1 MAGLDDITYSAKETL
16 VGSESQSE
24 VPSLDH
30 KYLRA
35 SHDYQPEQTTI
46 SGSSGGISITAPL
59 REGDIVLIH
68 LTHPNG
74 WADGT
79 ILSTGT
85 RGWIPTNYCQI
96 YDPRPMRLLLH
107 ALTRMWD
114 YLSLGANDDA
124 LFEDRQDYVQG
135 LVAGVRRLLEHCDCL
150 HRDDAPIKRHVALR
164 RTRKSLLADLSS
176 LLRNREDI
184 QNTFSDSSDAVVW
197 STLDEYLSSAFKIVC
212 RGARFLDIWAQSTSP
227 KQKRSS
233 ARYSDAFQSPRTAR
247 ASFHAGL
254 SSSPLPDV
262 VEHSVQSSHS
272 DSIKKTPRFQL
283 RVLEYDEDSQG
294 TKVVDEQ
301 LGPEMTAKPLH
312 QMFSYDTPSLVQSSS
327 LVPNMKPA
335 VMSTFALTEGNA
347 SDLASERLTAAH
359 EQFLGDIGAFIG
371 LHLQSR
377 TSLDLTTTTR
387 LSVKAAE
394 DLLVVVSEISK
405 RNASRSQGIASAA
418 ENMRTKLETLAETA
432 SRLCRIPTD
441 LDEPEV
447 IGVVGPEDGRG
458 LVAAATACVRAAGDC
473 TAKTRKFLDHVTG
486 DFFLSS
492 TTQGQHEESI
502 TPRLIAPPGEI
513 ASGDWSEAG
522 AGAAN
527 PQDRNSAEPR
537 LSIST
542 RDLPQRP
549 AYLLRS
555 TTDDSN
561 NFTLSTVLPD
571 GNMRRP
577 DSSPPLIKC
586 ESPISPTSPTASEPP
601 LQPPPPA
608 NESAEQDHQD
618 QQDHKEPW
626 TPPDR
631 KGSLG
636 MSTTES
642 SSGYQDSLR
651 NSLASVTSPTSTR
664 ATTPDRCQRH
674 VRANPSLC
682 THGSVLSIA
691 TISDGSD
698 HDAEVLMR
706 SYAHELLYNKDG
718 QVVGGTL
725 AALVEKLTSQH
736 GPPEPEYNT
745 AFLLTFRLFTNA
757 VELTEALIT
766 RFEYAGDCNTDS
778 SPARLRVYNF
788 FKTWLESHYLPESDA
803 PALKIIHKFAIEQLS
818 LQFSGP
824 GQRLAELIKKAS
836 QIKVTGTA
844 SQLVSAVG
852 KTCVSLS
859 TDYEKIIIPHA
870 NVNREQLYLLTGG
883 TSTKKLTLLDLDSV
897 EIARQLTILES
908 KRFCAIQPHELL
920 GLEWTKKNGRAENV
934 LAMSKFSTNLTNLV
948 VDTILAADQTKKRVA
963 ILKHWIK
970 IAKVCLD
977 IDNYSALMAI
987 ACSLTASAISRLRQ
1001 TWDQLSPKTNAIFE
1015 EIKEVVDVSRN
1026 YAALRQRLQTP
1037 KAPCLPFVG
1046 MYLTDLTFVDVG
1058 NSNTRPLPFDD
1069 GDGTESKMVIN
1080 FDKHTRSARVVS
1092 HLQRYQVPYRLQ
1104 HVREIQNWL
1113 ETQLERV
1120 NTSDQCT
1127 VMSFWRR
1134 SQALEARSKGEERPE
1149 STEEKEKM
1157 FSSGFVGSMLR
1168 PRNKASSSGLNAF
1181 LYRVKTG
1188 GSSHTNE

>member
-1 MAGLDDITYSAKETL
+1 MAGLKDITYSSED
-16 VGSESQSE
+16 GSEPQPE
-24 VPSLDH
+24 VHPLDH

-35 SHDYQPEQTTI
+35 SHGYQPEQTTI

-96 YDPRPMRLLLH
+96 YDPRPMRSLLH
-107 ALTRMWD
+107 ALTQMWD
-114 YLSLGANDDA
+114 YLCLGANDDA
-124 LFEDRQDYVQG
+124 LFDDRQDYVQG

-150 HRDDAPIKRHVALR
+150 HRDDTLIKKHVALR

-176 LLRNREDI
+176 LLKNRVDI

-197 STLDEYLSSAFKIVC
+197 ATVDEYLSNAFKIAC

-227 KQKRSS
+227 KQKRLST
-233 ARYSDAFQSPRTAR
+233 RYSATFQSPRTAR
-247 ASFHAGL
+247 ASFQAGL

-262 VEHSVQSSHS
+262 EEHSVQPSGPNSMN
-272 DSIKKTPRFQL
+272 KAPKFQL
-283 RVLEYDEDSQG
+283 RVLEYDEVHKD

-301 LGPEMTAKPLH
+301 SGPELASKGLH
-312 QMFSYDTPSLVQSSS
+312 QMLSYNTPSPSQSSTIAS
-327 LVPNMKPA
+327 NTKPT
-335 VMSTFALTEGNA
+335 VMSAFALTEGDA

-387 LSVKAAE
+387 LSIKAAE
-394 DLLVVVSEISK
+394 DMLVIVGEISK
-405 RNASRSQGIASAA
+405 RNTGRSQGIALAS
-418 ENMRTKLETLAETA
+418 ENMRTKLTTLAETA
-432 SRLCRIPTD
+432 SRLCRMPTD
-441 LDEPEV
+441 VDEPE
-447 IGVVGPEDGRG
+447 ILGVVGPEDGRG

-486 DFFLSS
+486 DFFLSF
-492 TTQGQHEESI
+492 TTQGQHEKLT

-513 ASGDWSEAG
+513 TSGDLSEAT

-527 PQDRNSAEPR
+527 PQHRNSAEAS

-549 AYLLRS
+549 AHLLRS

-561 NFTLSTVLPD
+561 NFTLSTVFPD
-571 GNMRRP
+571 GNMRRS

-586 ESPISPTSPTASEPP
+586 ESPITPTSPTASEPP

-608 NESAEQDHQD
+608 NESLDQY
-618 QQDHKEPW
+618 QQDHKEHW

-642 SSGYQDSLR
+642 SSAYQDSLR
-651 NSLASVTSPTSTR
+651 NSLASVASPTSTR

-674 VRANPSLC
+674 IRANPSLC
-682 THGSVLSIA
+682 THGSVLSVA
-691 TISDGSD
+691 TTADGSD

-718 QVVGGTL
+718 QSVGGTL

-736 GPPEPEYNT
+736 APPDPEYNT
-745 AFLLTFRLFTNA
+745 TFLLTFRLFTDA

-788 FKTWLESHYLPESDA
+788 FKTWLESHYLVESDA
-803 PALKIIHKFAIEQLS
+803 PALDIIHKFAVGQLS

-824 GQRLAELIKKAS
+824 GQRLAELTKKAS
-836 QIKVTGTA
+836 QIKANSTA
-844 SQLVSAVG
+844 NQLVSAVG

-859 TDYEKIIIPHA
+859 SDYEKTVIPHA

-883 TSTKKLTLLDLDSV
+883 ASTKKLTLLDLDFV
-897 EIARQLTILES
+897 EIARQLTIIES
-908 KRFCAIQPHELL
+908 KRFCAIQSHELL
-920 GLEWTKKNGRAENV
+920 GLEWTKKNGHAENV

-948 VDTILAADQTKKRVA
+948 VDTILTADQTKKRVGV
-963 ILKHWIK
+963 LKHWIK

-977 IDNYSALMAI
+977 LDNYSALMAI

-1001 TWDQLSPKTNAIFE
+1001 TWDQLSPKTNAMFE

-1026 YAALRQRLQTP
+1026 YATLRQRLQTP

-1069 GDGTESKMVIN
+1069 DDEDGTEARTVIN
-1080 FDKHTRSARVVS
+1080 FDKHMRSARVVS
-1092 HLQRYQVPYRLQ
+1092 HLQRYQIPYRLQ
-1104 HVREIQNWL
+1104 HVKEIQDWL
-1113 ETQLERV
+1113 EIQLERV

-1134 SQALEARSKGEERPE
+1134 SQALEARSKGEARPE
-1149 STEEKEKM
+1149 STEDKEKM
-1157 FSSGFVGSMLR
+1157 FSTGFVGSMLR
-1168 PRNKASSSGLNAF
+1168 PKNKASSSGLNA
-1181 LYRVKTG
+1181 LLHRVKTG
-1188 GSSHTNE
+1188 GSHTNE

>member
-1 MAGLDDITYSAKETL
+1 MAGLNDITYSPDVTD
-16 VGSESQSE
+16 VGLEPQAE

-35 SHDYQPEQTTI
+35 SHDYQPQQTTI

-107 ALTRMWD
+107 ALIRMWD

-164 RTRKSLLADLSS
+164 RTRKSLLQDLAS
-176 LLRNREDI
+176 LLKNREDI
-184 QNTFSDSSDAVVW
+184 HNTFSDFSDAVVW
-197 STLDEYLSSAFKIVC
+197 STVDEYLSNAFKIVF

-227 KQKRSS
+227 KQRRSS

-254 SSSPLPDV
+254 SSSPLPNVD
-262 VEHSVQSSHS
+262 EHSVQSSHS
-272 DSIKKTPRFQL
+272 DSLSKAPRFQL
-283 RVLEYDEDSQG
+283 RVLEYDEISQG

-301 LGPEMTAKPLH
+301 FGPEIPSKPLQ
-312 QMFSYDTPSLVQSSS
+312 QMFSYNTPLPVRPSSIVS
-327 LVPNMKPA
+327 NTKPT
-335 VMSTFALTEGNA
+335 VVSTFALTEGNA

-377 TSLDLTTTTR
+377 TSLDLTTTTN
-387 LSVKAAE
+387 LSIKAAE
-394 DLLVVVSEISK
+394 DLLEVVGDISK
-405 RNASRSQGIASAA
+405 RNVRQSQSIASAA
-418 ENMRTKLETLAETA
+418 ENMRTKLESLAETA
-432 SRLCRIPTD
+432 SRLCRMPPD
-441 LDEPEV
+441 PDEPGS
-447 IGVVGPEDGRG
+447 IGVVGPEDGQG

-473 TAKTRKFLDHVTG
+473 TAKTRKFLDHITG
-486 DFFLSS
+486 DFFLSPNA
-492 TTQGQHEESI
+492 QGQHEKSA
-502 TPRLIAPPGEI
+502 TPRLIAPPEEI
-513 ASGDWSEAG
+513 ASGDCSEAA

-527 PQDRNSAEPR
+527 PQDRNLAEAS
-537 LSIST
+537 LSIAT

-577 DSSPPLIKC
+577 DSSPPLIIC

-608 NESAEQDHQD
+608 NESVEQY
-618 QQDHKEPW
+618 QQDHKEHW

-642 SSGYQDSLR
+642 SSAYQDSLR
-651 NSLASVTSPTSTR
+651 NSLGSVTSPTSTR

-682 THGSVLSIA
+682 THGSVLSVA
-691 TISDGSD
+691 TTADGSD

-718 QVVGGTL
+718 QIVGGTL

-766 RFEYAGDCNTDS
+766 RFDYAGDCNTDS

-788 FKTWLESHYLPESDA
+788 FKTWLESHYLPENDA
-803 PALKIIHKFAIEQLS
+803 PALKIIQKFAIEKLS

-836 QIKVTGTA
+836 QIKVTSTA
-844 SQLVSAVG
+844 NQLVSAVG

-859 TDYEKIIIPHA
+859 TDYEKTIIPHA

-883 TSTKKLTLLDLDSV
+883 ASTKKLSLLDLDSV
-897 EIARQLTILES
+897 EIARQLTIVES

-920 GLEWTKKNGRAENV
+920 GLEWTKKTGRAENV
-934 LAMSKFSTNLTNLV
+934 LAMSSFSTNLTNLV
-948 VDTILAADQTKKRVA
+948 VDTILAADQTKKRVSV
-963 ILKHWIK
+963 LKHWIK

-987 ACSLTASAISRLRQ
+987 ACSLTASAIARLRQ
-1001 TWDQLSPKTNAIFE
+1001 TWDQLSPKTTAIFE

-1069 GDGTESKMVIN
+1069 EDSTESRMVIN
-1080 FDKHTRSARVVS
+1080 FDKHMRSARVVS

-1104 HVREIQNWL
+1104 HVREIQDWL
-1113 ETQLERV
+1113 EMQLERV

-1149 STEEKEKM
+1149 STEDKERM
-1157 FSSGFVGSMLR
+1157 FGSGFVGNMLR
-1168 PRNKASSSGLNAF
+1168 PKNKASSSGLNAF
-1181 LYRVKTG
+1181 LHRVKTG
-1188 GSSHTNE
+1188 GSTNE

>member
-1 MAGLDDITYSAKETL
+1 MAGLEDLTYSDVTD
-16 VGSESQSE
+16 VGLEPQAEIS
-24 VPSLDH
+24 SLDH

-35 SHDYQPEQTTI
+35 SHDYQPQQTTI
-46 SGSSGGISITAPL
+46 SGSAGGISITAPL

-96 YDPRPMRLLLH
+96 YNPRPMRLLLH
-107 ALTRMWD
+107 ALIRMWD

-124 LFEDRQDYVQG
+124 LCEDRQDYVQG

-150 HRDDAPIKRHVALR
+150 HRGDDPIKRHVALR
-164 RTRKSLLADLSS
+164 RTRKSLLADLAS
-176 LLRNREDI
+176 LLKNREDI
-184 QNTFSDSSDAVVW
+184 HNTFSDSSDAVLW
-197 STLDEYLSSAFKIVC
+197 STVDEYLSSAFKIVN
-212 RGARFLDIWAQSTSP
+212 RGARFLDVWAQSTSP
-227 KQKRSS
+227 KQRRSS
-233 ARYSDAFQSPRTAR
+233 TRYSDAFQSPRIAR
-247 ASFHAGL
+247 ASLFAGL
-254 SSSPLPDV
+254 SSSPLPNVD
-262 VEHSVQSSHS
+262 EHSVQSSLS
-272 DSIKKTPRFQL
+272 EPTNTVPRFQL
-283 RVLEYDEDSQG
+283 RVLEYDEISQG

-301 LGPEMTAKPLH
+301 FGPERTSEPPR
-312 QMFSYDTPSLVQSSS
+312 QMFLYDTPPPVQLSSS
-327 LVPNMKPA
+327 VSNTKPTLV
-335 VMSTFALTEGNA
+335 STFALTQGNA

-377 TSLDLTTTTR
+377 TSLDLTTTTK
-387 LSVKAAE
+387 LSIKAAE
-394 DLLVVVSEISK
+394 DLLEVVSDISK
-405 RNASRSQGIASAA
+405 RNVSRSQGIALAA
-418 ENMRTKLETLAETA
+418 ENMRTKLGTLAETA
-432 SRLCRIPTD
+432 SRLCRMPPD
-441 LDEPEV
+441 MDEPGS
-447 IGVVGPEDGRG
+447 IGVVGPDDGRG

-473 TAKTRKFLDHVTG
+473 TAKTRKLLDHITG
-486 DFFLSS
+486 DFFLSFD
-492 TTQGQHEESI
+492 TQGQHEKLATS
-502 TPRLIAPPGEI
+502 RLIAPPGEI
-513 ASGDWSEAG
+513 ASGDCSEAA

-527 PQDRNSAEPR
+527 PQDRNLAEAS

-542 RDLPQRP
+542 RDLSQRP

-561 NFTLSTVLPD
+561 NFTLSTVIPD

-577 DSSPPLIKC
+577 DSSPPMIIC
-586 ESPISPTSPTASEPP
+586 DTPISPTSPTASEPP
-601 LQPPPPA
+601 LQPPPA
-608 NESAEQDHQD
+608 NESVEQY
-618 QQDHKEPW
+618 QQDHKEHW

-642 SSGYQDSLR
+642 SSAYQDSLR
-651 NSLASVTSPTSTR
+651 NSLGSVTSPTSTR

-682 THGSVLSIA
+682 THGSVLSVA
-691 TISDGSD
+691 TTADGSD
-698 HDAEVLMR
+698 HDAEVLMK

-718 QVVGGTL
+718 QIVGGTL

-788 FKTWLESHYLPESDA
+788 FKTWLESHYLPENDA
-803 PALKIIHKFAIEQLS
+803 SALKIIHKFAIEKLS
-818 LQFSGP
+818 PQFSGP

-836 QIKVTGTA
+836 QIKVTSTA
-844 SQLVSAVG
+844 NQLVSAVG

-859 TDYEKIIIPHA
+859 TDYEKTIIPHA
-870 NVNREQLYLLTGG
+870 NINREQLYLLTGG
-883 TSTKKLTLLDLDSV
+883 AYTKKLSLLDLDSV
-897 EIARQLTILES
+897 EIARQLTIVES

-920 GLEWTKKNGRAENV
+920 GLEWTKKSGRAENV
-934 LAMSKFSTNLTNLV
+934 SAMSRFSTNLTNLV

-987 ACSLTASAISRLRQ
+987 ACSLTASAIARLRQ
-1001 TWDQLSPKTNAIFE
+1001 TWDQLSPKSKAIFE

-1037 KAPCLPFVG
+1037 KAPCLPFLG

-1069 GDGTESKMVIN
+1069 EDGSEPRMVIN
-1080 FDKHTRSARVVS
+1080 FDKHMRSARVVS
-1092 HLQRYQVPYRLQ
+1092 HLQRYQVAYRLQ
-1104 HVREIQNWL
+1104 HVREIQDWL
-1113 ETQLERV
+1113 EMQLERV

-1134 SQALEARSKGEERPE
+1134 SQTLEARSEGEERPK
-1149 STEEKEKM
+1149 STEEKEGM
-1157 FSSGFVGSMLR
+1157 FGSGFVGSMLR
-1168 PRNKASSSGLNAF
+1168 PKNKASSSGLNAF
-1181 LYRVKTG
+1181 LHRVKTG
-1188 GSSHTNE
+1188 GSNNE

>member
-1 MAGLDDITYSAKETL
+1 MAGLDDITYSADVTDVELEPQT
-16 VGSESQSE
+16 E
-24 VPSLDH
+24 VSPLDH

-35 SHDYQPEQTTI
+35 SHDYQPQQTTI

-59 REGDIVLIH
+59 REGDILLIH
-68 LTHPNG
+68 LAHPNG
-74 WADGT
+74 WADAT

-107 ALTRMWD
+107 ALIRMWD
-114 YLSLGANDDA
+114 DLSLGANDDA

-164 RTRKSLLADLSS
+164 RTRKSLLTDISS
-176 LLRNREDI
+176 LLKNREDI
-184 QNTFSDSSDAVVW
+184 HNTFSDSSDAVVW
-197 STLDEYLSSAFKIVC
+197 SAVDEYLSNAFKIVY
-212 RGARFLDIWAQSTSP
+212 RGARFLDIWIQSPSP
-227 KQKRSS
+227 KQRRSS

-247 ASFHAGL
+247 ASYHAGL

-262 VEHSVQSSHS
+262 DEHSIQSSHP
-272 DSIKKTPRFQL
+272 DSMKKAPRFQL
-283 RVLEYDEDSQG
+283 RVLEYDETLQDA
-294 TKVVDEQ
+294 KVVDEQ
-301 LGPEMTAKPLH
+301 FGPEMTSNPL
-312 QMFSYDTPSLVQSSS
+312 QEMMPFDTPSSIAYKT
-327 LVPNMKPA
+327 KPT

-359 EQFLGDIGAFIG
+359 EQFLGEIGAFIG

-377 TSLDLTTTTR
+377 TSLDLSTTTR
-387 LSVKAAE
+387 LSIRAAE
-394 DLLVVVSEISK
+394 DLLKVVNEISK
-405 RNASRSQGIASAA
+405 RNVSRSQGTASAA
-418 ENMRTKLETLAETA
+418 ESMRAKLETLADTA
-432 SRLCRIPTD
+432 SRLCRMPSD
-441 LDEPEV
+441 VDEPETV
-447 IGVVGPEDGRG
+447 GVVDPEDGRG

-492 TTQGQHEESI
+492 NTTQRQHEKSA
-502 TPRLIAPPGEI
+502 TSRLIAPPGEI
-513 ASGDWSEAG
+513 TSGDCSEAA

-527 PQDRNSAEPR
+527 PQDRNLAEAS
-537 LSIST
+537 LSNSI
-542 RDLPQRP
+542 RDLPKRP

-561 NFTLSTVLPD
+561 NFTLSTVFPD

-577 DSSPPLIKC
+577 DSSPPLIIC
-586 ESPISPTSPTASEPP
+586 ESPTSPTSPTASEPP

-608 NESAEQDHQD
+608 NEAEQHS
-618 QQDHKEPW
+618 QDHKENW

-631 KGSLG
+631 KGSLV

-642 SSGYQDSLR
+642 SSAYQDSLR
-651 NSLASVTSPTSTR
+651 NSLGSVTSPTSTR

-682 THGSVLSIA
+682 THGSVLSVA
-691 TISDGSD
+691 TTADGSD

-718 QVVGGTL
+718 QIVGGTL

-736 GPPEPEYNT
+736 APPEPEYNT

-818 LQFSGP
+818 VQFSGP
-824 GQRLAELIKKAS
+824 GQRLAELIKRAS
-836 QIKVTGTA
+836 QIEVSSTA
-844 SQLVSAVG
+844 NQLVSAVG

-859 TDYEKIIIPHA
+859 TDYEKTIIPHA

-883 TSTKKLTLLDLDSV
+883 ASTKKLSLLDLDSV
-897 EIARQLTILES
+897 EIARQLTIVES
-908 KRFCAIQPHELL
+908 KRFCAIRPHELL
-920 GLEWTKKNGRAENV
+920 GLEWTKKKGRAENV
-934 LAMSKFSTNLTNLV
+934 LAMSRFSTNLTNLV

-963 ILKHWIK
+963 VLKHWIK

-1069 GDGTESKMVIN
+1069 EDGTESRTVIN
-1080 FDKHTRSARVVS
+1080 FDKHMRSARIVS

-1104 HVREIQNWL
+1104 HVREIQDWL
-1113 ETQLERV
+1113 EMQLERV
-1120 NTSDQCT
+1120 NTSEQCT

-1149 STEEKEKM
+1149 STEEKEKT

-1168 PRNKASSSGLNAF
+1168 PKNKASSSGLNAF
-1181 LYRVKTG
+1181 LHRVKTG
-1188 GSSHTNE
+1188 GSSNE

>member
-1 MAGLDDITYSAKETL
+1 MAGLKDMTYPSEDRL
-16 VGSESQSE
+16 VPQFE
-24 VPSLDH
+24 VPQLEH

-79 ILSTGT
+79 ILSSGT

-96 YDPRPMRLLLH
+96 YDPRPMRSLLH

-124 LFEDRQDYVQG
+124 LFDDRQDYVQS

-150 HRDDAPIKRHVALR
+150 HRDDTLIKRHVALR

-176 LLRNREDI
+176 LLKNRDDI
-184 QNTFSDSSDAVVW
+184 HNTFSDSSDAVVW
-197 STLDEYLSSAFKIVC
+197 STVDEYLSNAFKIAC
-212 RGARFLDIWAQSTSP
+212 RGARFLDIWAQNTSP
-227 KQKRSS
+227 VQKRSS
-233 ARYSDAFQSPRTAR
+233 TRYSAAFQSPRTAR
-247 ASFHAGL
+247 ASYQAGL
-254 SSSPLPDV
+254 LSSPLTDV
-262 VEHSVQSSHS
+262 DEHSIEPSHP
-272 DSIKKTPRFQL
+272 DSTKHAPRFQL
-283 RVLEYDEDSQG
+283 RVLEYDEVSRD

-301 LGPEMTAKPLH
+301 FGPEMASKGLRQTL
-312 QMFSYDTPSLVQSSS
+312 SYDTPSLEQSSPIIS
-327 LVPNMKPA
+327 NTKPI
-335 VMSTFALTEGNA
+335 VMNTFALTEGNA
-347 SDLASERLTAAH
+347 SDLASEHLTAAH

-371 LHLQSR
+371 LHLQPR
-377 TSLDLTTTTR
+377 TSLDLTTTTKH
-387 LSVKAAE
+387 SIKAAE
-394 DLLVVVSEISK
+394 DMLVIVGEISK
-405 RNASRSQGIASAA
+405 YNTGRSQSIALAS
-418 ENMRTKLETLAETA
+418 ENMRTKLATLAETA
-432 SRLCRIPTD
+432 NRLCRMPADI
-441 LDEPEV
+441 DEPEIV
-447 IGVVGPEDGRG
+447 GVVGPEDGRG

-486 DFFLSS
+486 DFFLSF
-492 TTQGQHEESI
+492 TTQGQHEESA
-502 TPRLIAPPGEI
+502 TPRLIEQPGEI
-513 ASGDWSEAG
+513 ACGNPSEAA

-527 PQDRNSAEPR
+527 PQDRNSAEAS

-561 NFTLSTVLPD
+561 NFTISTVLPD
-571 GNMRRP
+571 GSMRRP
-577 DSSPPLIKC
+577 DSSPPLLKC
-586 ESPISPTSPTASEPP
+586 ESPVSPISPTASEPP
-601 LQPPPPA
+601 LRPPPPA
-608 NESAEQDHQD
+608 NDSVEQD
-618 QQDHKEPW
+618 QQDHNEHW
-626 TPPDR
+626 TPPER

-642 SSGYQDSLR
+642 SSAYQDSLR
-651 NSLASVTSPTSTR
+651 DSLASVTSPTSTR

-674 VRANPSLC
+674 IRANPSLC
-682 THGSVLSIA
+682 TRASVLSLA
-691 TISDGSD
+691 TTTDGSD

-736 GPPEPEYNT
+736 GPPEAEYNT

-757 VELTEALIT
+757 LELSEALIT

-788 FKTWLESHYLPESDA
+788 FKTWLESHYQVESDA
-803 PALKIIHKFAIEQLS
+803 PALKIIHEFAIEQLS

-824 GQRLAELIKKAS
+824 GQRLAELTKKAS
-836 QIKVTGTA
+836 QIKATSTA
-844 SQLVSAVG
+844 NQLVSAVG

-859 TDYEKIIIPHA
+859 TDYERTTIPHA
-870 NVNREQLYLLTGG
+870 NINKEQLYLLTGG
-883 TSTKKLTLLDLDSV
+883 ISTKRFTLLELDSV
-897 EIARQLTILES
+897 EIARQLTIIES
-908 KRFCAIQPHELL
+908 RRFCAIQPHELL
-920 GLEWTKKNGRAENV
+920 GLEWTKKNGRAKNV
-934 LAMSKFSTNLTNLV
+934 LAMSRFSTNLTNLV
-948 VDTILAADQTKKRVA
+948 VDTILTADSTKKRVA
-963 ILKHWIK
+963 VLKHWIK
-970 IAKVCLD
+970 VAKLCLD

-987 ACSLTASAISRLRQ
+987 ACSLTASAISRLHQ
-1001 TWDQLSPKTNAIFE
+1001 TWDQLSPKTIATFE

-1037 KAPCLPFVG
+1037 RAPCLPFVG

-1069 GDGTESKMVIN
+1069 DEDATEPRTVIN
-1080 FDKHTRSARVVS
+1080 FDKHMRSARVLS
-1092 HLQRYQVPYRLQ
+1092 HLQRYQIPYRLQ
-1104 HVREIQNWL
+1104 HVREIQDWL
-1113 ETQLERV
+1113 ESQLERV
-1120 NTSDQCT
+1120 NTSEQCT

-1134 SQALEARSKGEERPE
+1134 SQALEARGKGESKRE
-1149 STEEKEKM
+1149 SGEVKENIL
-1157 FSSGFVGSMLR
+1157 SSGFMGSMLR
-1168 PRNKASSSGLNAF
+1168 PKKKVSSSGLNAF
-1181 LYRVKTG
+1181 LHRVKTG
-1188 GSSHTNE
+1188 GSSPSND